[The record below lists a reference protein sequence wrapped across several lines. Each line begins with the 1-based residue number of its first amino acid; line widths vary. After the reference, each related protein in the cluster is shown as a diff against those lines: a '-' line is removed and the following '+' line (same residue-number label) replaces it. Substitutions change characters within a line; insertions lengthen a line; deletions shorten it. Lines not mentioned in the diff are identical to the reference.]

1 MGKNL
6 ESKITISLILWL
18 AITKFPINVYI
29 IRLSIKFSSESKSKK
44 SVPNESNL
52 VTWLIIDHISAISK
66 SDVRDEK
73 EKEKAK

>member
-52 VTWLIIDHISAISK
+52 VTWLIIDHISTISK

>member
-18 AITKFPINVYI
+18 TITKFPINVYI

-52 VTWLIIDHISAISK
+52 VTWLIIDHISTISK

-73 EKEKAK
+73 EKKKAK

>member
-52 VTWLIIDHISAISK
+52 VTWLIIDHISTISK

-73 EKEKAK
+73 EKKKAK